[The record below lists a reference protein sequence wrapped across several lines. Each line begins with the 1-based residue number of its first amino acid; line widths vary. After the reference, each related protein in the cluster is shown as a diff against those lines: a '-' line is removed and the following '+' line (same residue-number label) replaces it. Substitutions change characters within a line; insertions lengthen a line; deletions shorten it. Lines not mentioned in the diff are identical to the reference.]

1 MKKIA
6 SLLLLAATGLVLTL
20 STSSA
25 QHPPKPLRACLV
37 LGGCCHDYAK
47 QKDILKAGLEERA
60 NLQVEIVYTE
70 DKSTKARFPLFEKP
84 NWAEGFDVVIHNECS
99 ADVKDLPYVE
109 NILAEHKR
117 GVPGVNL
124 HCAMHSYRT
133 GTPIWFEYLGLQSSG
148 HGPQL
153 PITVTYLDKES
164 PITKPLSDWVTTN
177 EELYN
182 NVKIMDGTIPLAR
195 GKQGAGEKEGNDNAV
210 IAWTSLY
217 GEKKTRVFST
227 TLAHN
232 NSVMSDDRYLDLV
245 TQGLLWAC
253 GKLND
258 DGSPVKGYGPAAK

>member
-1 MKKIA
+1 MKKFT
-6 SLLLLAATGLVLTL
+6 SLLLLAATGLAMTF
-20 STSSA
+20 STASA
-25 QHPPKPLRACLV
+25 QTAPKPLRACLI

-47 QKDILKAGLEERA
+47 QKDILKKGLEERA
-60 NLQVEIVYTE
+60 NLQVEIVYTD
-70 DKSTKARFPLFEKP
+70 DKSTQARFPLYEKA

-99 ADVKDLPYVE
+99 ADVKDIPYVE

-133 GTPIWFEYLGLQSSG
+133 GTPMWFEYIGLQSSG

-153 PITVTYLDKES
+153 PIEVTYLDKNN
-164 PITKPLSDWVTTN
+164 PITKPLSDWTTTN

-182 NVKIMDGTIPLAR
+182 NVKVMDGTIPLAR
-195 GKQGAGEKEGNDNAV
+195 GKQGAGEKEGKDNV
-210 IAWTSLY
+210 VLAWTSLY
-217 GEKKTRVFST
+217 GDKKTRIFST

-232 NSVMSDDRYLDLV
+232 NSVMSDDRYLNLV

-253 GKLND
+253 DKLNE
-258 DGSPVKGYGPAAK
+258 DGTPMQGYGPVAK